1 MFLNSPQPFHCR
13 AISDNIT
20 KVPRPVL
27 FYPKALLVH
36 IATLFSR
43 THIPRQLVSWRLCFS
58 CRGRHDV
65 SSTSKRSHSHPC
77 TQTHTHTRKTHAN
90 THTHRLLDERM
101 EDRHGPRV
109 VPRRLSGHAGEW
121 SPLLGQK
128 RWQLGKNGFVPE
140 QPVRISISMS
150 AGDLQYACICQQPT
164 GSRRWGRACFTLETR
179 SRYGGVGE
187 RGGWKGS
194 PCKAGRQIRSRC
206 CVEHKITL
214 GIGETF
220 VIKTG

>member
-1 MFLNSPQPFHCR
+1 MAYLRQDRRRSRKTQLHRLTERAHTRWWSLVYLLN
-13 AISDNIT
+13 T
-20 KVPRPVL
+20 
-27 FYPKALLVH
+27 
-36 IATLFSR
+36 R
-43 THIPRQLVSWRLCFS
+43 TAHARTQ
-58 CRGRHDV
+58 
-65 SSTSKRSHSHPC
+65 
-77 TQTHTHTRKTHAN
+77 TQTHRHTDTLTRKTHAN

-179 SRYGGVGE
+179 SRYTEGWAKWEVE
-187 RGGWKGS
+187 RAAHAKQGDRFARDAAWS
-194 PCKAGRQIRSRC
+194 IRSHS
-206 CVEHKITL
+206 E
-214 GIGETF
+214 
-220 VIKTG
+220 

>member
-1 MFLNSPQPFHCR
+1 MV
-13 AISDNIT
+13 
-20 KVPRPVL
+20 VP
-27 FYPKALLVH
+27 
-36 IATLFSR
+36 S
-43 THIPRQLVSWRLCFS
+43 VS
-58 CRGRHDV
+58 
-65 SSTSKRSHSHPC
+65 TQHPNG
-77 TQTHTHTRKTHAN
+77 THTHTDTHSHAN
-90 THTHRLLDERM
+90 AREHLHTHSLLDERM

-121 SPLLGQK
+121 APPLLGQK

-206 CVEHKITL
+206 CVEHKIAL